1 MVGAKK
7 KDHNR
12 FDRLKS
18 RSGLPNHKGNL
29 SRPHFDFFYFYNKKL
44 RACGNKLI
52 S

>member
-7 KDHNR
+7 NHNR

-18 RSGLPNHKGNL
+18 RSGLPN
-29 SRPHFDFFYFYNKKL
+29 FFIIYNKKL